1 MIQTYFLVVST
12 TSKNSFV
19 VYNMIL
25 QVENNTTIANIN
37 LKVYTTIKI
46 GSGVWF
52 IFNFFLSILV
62 IQIKSETTEPEG
74 AIVILIF
81 SKETPDLKDY
91 GYFDEFDEEK
101 FKNYEQNE

>member
-1 MIQTYFLVVST
+1 MIVILSI
-12 TSKNSFV
+12 SK
-19 VYNMIL
+19 
-25 QVENNTTIANIN
+25 IN
-37 LKVYTTIKI
+37 LKH
-46 GSGVWF
+46 
-52 IFNFFLSILV
+52 IL
-62 IQIKSETTEPEG
+62 ILKIKSETIDPEG